1 MAKGHLCRGVITRGN
16 ILHSDSQF
24 MGTGYADAYKNEQHV
39 SVFRVDEKER
49 GTPFIQV
56 ASPVVVYVS
65 TLKDDCVR
73 KMFARMTDSDGTY
86 TAISPFRALGN
97 APSAIVGPDFDP
109 HAMKASCQRSRKLRL
124 DNLGM
129 FEKSEADADDQT
141 KAKIAHYKKG
151 LLHVI
156 ARLDEKERKLD
167 RMIETGQIPYG
178 STFL

>member
-1 MAKGHLCRGVITRGN
+1 
-16 ILHSDSQF
+16 
-24 MGTGYADAYKNEQHV
+24 
-39 SVFRVDEKER
+39 
-49 GTPFIQV
+49 
-56 ASPVVVYVS
+56 
-65 TLKDDCVR
+65 
-73 KMFARMTDSDGTY
+73 
-86 TAISPFRALGN
+86 
-97 APSAIVGPDFDP
+97 
-109 HAMKASCQRSRKLRL
+109 
-124 DNLGM
+124 M